1 MPFVPHRTQV
11 DCGAG
16 RWAARNDPGVC
27 NYVLLA
33 GLFLVI
39 YGVIVPLAGAQLPS
53 PSAASTQVA
62 PQQNV
67 DQSESPATPAFGER
81 INPADERNSSESA
94 VAITAPSGLPS
105 EQIIDILQGN
115 PDVVADLKSMA
126 ADRMR
131 TSRRSRWRR
140 GSCSLQRRRLHSGVA
155 AFKRLRFARLRVGCI
170 RPRGQF
176 EVVTRRN
183 ADERIDRS
191 AADDPSAHALRSAID
206 A

>member
-16 RWAARNDPGVC
+16 RLAARNDPGVC

-131 TSRRSRWRR
+131 GQGTQIDPNDISDQMLFSQIAA
-140 GSCSLQRRRLHSGVA
+140 SPSLRANITPEQMEAWILLSPA
-155 AFKRLRFARLRVGCI
+155 
-170 RPRGQF
+170 
-176 EVVTRRN
+176 
-183 ADERIDRS
+183 
-191 AADDPSAHALRSAID
+191 
-206 A
+206 